1 MEILFRNDKIKPIV
15 SLVLL
20 DWSCRESFHMLQYL
34 ANQTVSREQYEIVW
48 IEYYS
53 RRSVEIAAG
62 LKECKDSG
70 KPPILDNWIVMDMPN
85 DIYYHKHLMYNVGI
99 ALSRGRIVAICDS
112 DAIVKS
118 TFIESIINTFEEN
131 ENIILHLDEVR
142 NVNRRFYPFNFPSI
156 EEVTKDGCANWRG
169 KKTTGILER
178 KDPIHSRNYGA
189 CMCALRED
197 LVTIGGADEHI
208 DYLGHICGP
217 YEMTFRLVNAG
228 KKELWH
234 QKDFL
239 YHVWHPGTDG
249 LNNYLGPHDGKN
261 VSSRALEAR
270 AAGRILPWVENAAIK
285 EMRLNKK
292 TMTRE
297 ALLAQAINQDFL
309 KEWQVDKNKFL
320 ISFGRIAY
328 HRKEFAE
335 ALKNWQEVSG
345 PMALDDNFLS
355 EFGWAYYFT
364 SAYDKAIE
372 LFHKAL
378 RINEENQ
385 LALVGLGWAHIQ
397 HKSFSQAKE
406 HFDNVLKV
414 KAFKDPALLRDATSG
429 LEMLRKIAPDG
440 VNISK
445 KVLSRFLSSHTV
457 ARIPRSTFIYQYY
470 WDKIIRRI
478 INRDFRM
485 PERLRDKIKKIA
497 ILRPFLDTDHVLGRN
512 GSNSRLIKGLPEY
525 ITYGGYPCDIPIFN
539 IKPNLDF
546 LLLELP
552 PRYMPMMP
560 NGLGYVH
567 NILTKCGINF
577 QTIDANIII
586 YHRYHERRIR
596 ERLNPVMTSA
606 GYKMVDDPWDNT
618 HIAEWDKD
626 EVVSHFMPDFEE
638 ILNEISRNKPKVVGI
653 SLNGGNRT
661 VVKNFVRAIRQRV
674 PDIVIVVGGYDC
686 VYHGMAQ
693 YLFSDF
699 DYMVIGEAELTLENL
714 VKELSAGRRPKDLT
728 GVVSRYDTPGRV
740 WTHPPLL
747 GDLDAIDFPRYPWAS
762 RVWYQT
768 YDRRH
773 LIPITA
779 SRGCNWSRCRFCGE
793 CFSFRVRNSVKVADE
808 IEYHTRHGFHTFHF
822 NESDV
827 NGDSQALYDLCSE
840 VIRRKLNV
848 KFVAQLRIDKRN
860 TAEYFRHLAKA
871 GFTHLR
877 FGVDGWTDNLI
888 RLQNKGYNMGIV
900 VQNLR
905 DCHAAGITTT
915 VNMVI
920 GVPGETE
927 NDVDEAVKN
936 IISCKNYISLVESF
950 NTLLLVYGSE
960 YHRNPNKYKI
970 HFRKEKEEIHR
981 TYVHYVPAELWY
993 SEDPYIDQEV
1003 RMHRLERII
1012 SELYKNG
1019 VNIGSFAT
1027 KVVENLRLER
1037 SRIAKVGMNKV
1048 CSGSSESIA

>member
-1 MEILFRNDKIKPIV
+1 MKILFRNDKIEPIV

-20 DWSCRESFHMLQYL
+20 DWSCRESFHILHYL
-34 ANQTVSREQYEIVW
+34 ANQTVPRDQYEIIW

-62 LKECKDSG
+62 LKECGDSG
-70 KPPILDNWIVMDMPN
+70 KPPILDNWIVMNMP
-85 DIYYHKHLMYNVGI
+85 DGVYYHKHLMYNIGI
-99 ALSRGRIVAICDS
+99 AFSRGRIVTVCDS
-112 DAIVKS
+112 DAIVRP
-118 TFIESIINTFEEN
+118 TFVESIINTFEKSK
-131 ENIILHLDEVR
+131 NIVLHLDEVR
-142 NVNRRFYPFNFPSI
+142 NVNRKFYPFNFPSI
-156 EEVTKDGCANWRG
+156 EEVAKDGCINWRG

-197 LVTIGGADEHI
+197 LITIGGADEHI

-270 AAGRILPWVENAAIK
+270 AAGRILPWLENAAIK

-292 TMTRE
+292 TIDRE
-297 ALLAQAINQDFL
+297 SLSAQVINQDFL
-309 KEWQVDKNKFL
+309 SEWQVDKNKFL

-355 EFGWAYYFT
+355 EFGWAYYFQ
-364 SAYDKAIE
+364 SEYAKAIE
-372 LFHKAL
+372 IFNKTL

-385 LALVGLGWAHIQ
+385 FARVGLGWAHIQ
-397 HKSFSQAKE
+397 NKSFSQAKE
-406 HFDNVLKV
+406 HFDNALKI
-414 KAFKDPALLRDATSG
+414 KAHKDPALLKDAARG
-429 LEMLRKIAPDG
+429 LEMLRRIAPDG

-445 KVLSRFLSSHTV
+445 KGLSRSLSSHIV
-457 ARIPRSTFIYQYY
+457 VMIARSTFIHQYY
-470 WDKIIRRI
+470 RDKIIGRI

-485 PERLRDKIKKIA
+485 PESLKYKIKKLA
-497 ILRPFLDTDHVLGRN
+497 ILRPFLNNDHAAVRG
-512 GSNSRLIKGLPEY
+512 GYKSPEIKGLREH

-577 QTIDANIII
+577 QTIDANIAA
-586 YHRYHERRIR
+586 YHKYHERRIR
-596 ERLNPVMTSA
+596 QRLYPIITSS
-606 GYKMVDDPWDNT
+606 GYKMVEDPWDNT
-618 HIAEWDKD
+618 NTTEWDRE
-626 EVVSHFMPDFEE
+626 EVIEYFMRDLKE
-638 ILNEISRNKPKVVGI
+638 IIFQISQQKPKAVGI
-653 SLNGGNRT
+653 SLNGCNRSL
-661 VVKNFVRAIRQRV
+661 VKSFVKELREV
-674 PDIVIVVGGYDC
+674 SPETTIVVGGYDC
-686 VYHGMAQ
+686 VYYGMAQ
-693 YLFSDF
+693 YLFFDF
-699 DYMVIGEAELTLENL
+699 DYMVIGEAELTLAALIN
-714 VKELSAGRRPKDLT
+714 ELAKGKQPKDLP
-728 GVVSRYDTPGRV
+728 GIVSRNDTPKRL
-740 WTHPPLL
+740 WTKPPLL
-747 GDLDAIDFPRYPWAS
+747 QDLDSVDFPRYQWAS
-762 RVWYQT
+762 HIWYQT
-768 YDRRH
+768 YDRKH
-773 LIPITA
+773 LIPIAA
-779 SRGCNWSRCRFCGE
+779 SRGCNWARCRFCGE
-793 CFSFRVRNSVKVADE
+793 CFAFRRREPKKVVDE
-808 IEYHTRHGFHTFHF
+808 IEYHTKLGFHTFHF

-827 NGDSQALYDLCSE
+827 NGDPQTLYDLCSE
-840 VIRRKLNV
+840 VIRRKLDV

-860 TAEYFRHLAKA
+860 TAEYFRHLKKA
-871 GFTHLR
+871 GFMHLR

-888 RLQNKGYNMGIV
+888 HLQNKGYNIELV
-900 VQNLR
+900 FQNLR
-905 DCHAAGITTT
+905 DCHKTGITTT

-927 NDVDEAVKN
+927 SDIDEAIRN
-936 IISCKNYISLVESF
+936 IIRCGDCISLIESF
-950 NTLLLVYGSE
+950 NTLLLVCGSE
-960 YHRNPNKYKI
+960 YYRNPEKYKI
-970 HFRKEKEEIHR
+970 HFRENKEEIYQK
-981 TYVHYVPAELWY
+981 YVNFIPPDLWY
-993 SEDPYIDQEV
+993 SEDPYIDQNV
-1003 RMHRLERII
+1003 RMKRLEKIL
-1012 SELYKNG
+1012 SALHKNG
-1019 VNIGSFAT
+1019 VNIGGFAA
-1027 KVVENLRLER
+1027 KVVEDLREARVL
-1037 SRIAKVGMNKV
+1037 SQCG
-1048 CSGSSESIA
+1048 